1 MGLKSF
7 GVPSTGSGQREKLA
21 TAERNPCMLSL
32 SKHSEFFCSTLLV
45 KNPLFE
51 AVDSAFNDFSQ
62 QAKVIHLLLRL
73 LARNILDFR
82 FRQHQA

>member
-7 GVPSTGSGQREKLA
+7 GVLRQAQDKREKLA

-51 AVDSAFNDFSQ
+51 S
-62 QAKVIHLLLRL
+62 R
-73 LARNILDFR
+73 
-82 FRQHQA
+82 